1 MTENETRKI
10 YVLTK
15 YKFIAKNE
23 RCEEFLGY
31 LIYMHN
37 YMPHFGLCFVNV
49 HEDNISHIISITR
62 QYNCWNNDVGVK
74 GDLHFIIIRE
84 ELKRVIKLDA

>member
-1 MTENETRKI
+1 
-10 YVLTK
+10 
-15 YKFIAKNE
+15 
-23 RCEEFLGY
+23 
-31 LIYMHN
+31 
-37 YMPHFGLCFVNV
+37 MPHFGLCFVNV